1 MTQLEEFREVIAS
14 QGLRIGALEPTLRLV
29 QALEEPLDEVIQ
41 ELRSLK
47 LYEQSDK
54 LREIH
59 ARMKAATS
67 YIFER

>member
-1 MTQLEEFREVIAS
+1 MSQLEEFREVIAS

-29 QALEEPLDEVIQ
+29 QALDEVIQ

-47 LYEQSDK
+47 LYE